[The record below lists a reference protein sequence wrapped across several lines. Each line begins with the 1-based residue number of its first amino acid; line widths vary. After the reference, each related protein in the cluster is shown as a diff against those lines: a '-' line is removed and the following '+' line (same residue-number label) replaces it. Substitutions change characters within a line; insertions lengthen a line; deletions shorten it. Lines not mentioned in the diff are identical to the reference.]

1 MARASK
7 AGVRSGNRDIFDPN
21 HERDACGVGF
31 VADVEGRASHSI
43 LETAVYSLCRVRHRG
58 ALDADGKSGDGAG
71 ILTSL
76 PTEFFA
82 AEAARMGTPA
92 DPAFIGVA
100 VTFVWSD
107 GHRSIIE
114 EACRWEGIEV
124 LGWRTVPI
132 DAETLGDRAKATQ
145 PLIEQAIFLKPIG
158 VDAAEAERRCVRA
171 RKRAE
176 KGCAEVGIRVYFPS
190 FSFSTITYKGMC
202 LADKL
207 ADFYLDLGDERYSV
221 PLAIF
226 HQRFST
232 NTLPTWE
239 RVQPFRMLCH
249 NGEIN
254 TIQGNV
260 NRMRAR
266 EGRLG
271 KINLLEEEL
280 LRPVIDTSGSDSAM
294 LDNVLELITREGRD
308 VRHAAAMLIPAA
320 WETLTDIGDEVRD
333 FYRYHACLVEA
344 WDGPAG
350 VIFTDGV
357 RVGAVLDRNGLRP
370 MRYVVCEDGLIACT
384 SEAGSVYTRGHGR
397 VRRGKLGPGQMIC
410 VDPPTGGGSG
420 FEENPVRDRL
430 AKARPYGTWV
440 EVYLKPAPLGEPN
453 PEIPAD
459 LVRRQVVFGYSHED
473 FTTVI
478 RPMATSGHEP
488 TSSMGDDTAPGGLA
502 NHSRPVYNY
511 FKQRFAQVTNPPMDP
526 IRERGV
532 MSIRTLIGPHDPVLW
547 ERPEGA
553 SLLELETFLLFKAP
567 GGYRLDATFPVADG
581 PAGLRAGI
589 ERLAGEAEHAAGL
602 GSGILVI
609 SDRDISASRAPI
621 PMLLAVGATH
631 QRLLQTGQRT
641 RVSIVVETDEAREVH
656 HLACLLGYGAE
667 AVCPSLVLASIAD
680 LVHKNR
686 LGEDISVAEA
696 LMRFRNAV
704 EEGVLKILSKMGI
717 STTDSYRGAQIF
729 DAVGLGYEV
738 VDLCFTGCASPLG
751 GIGFETLATD
761 VLARHRRA
769 FDDSPKLVNPGYY
782 KHHAKGI
789 EHHVTNPGIVDSL
802 QEAVQNGDWEAYST
816 FAKLV
821 AERPPTEPRDLLE
834 VVAAGPPL
842 PVEEVEPLSA
852 ITRRF
857 SSGAISHGAIGK
869 EAHETIAQA
878 MNLVG
883 GKANTGEGG
892 EDRSRYDND
901 KNCRIKQIASGRF
914 GVTPEY
920 CSFAEELNIKMAQGS
935 KPGEGG
941 QIPGKKVTEEIAGL
955 RHTQPG
961 VALISPPPHHDI
973 YSIEDL
979 AQLIFDLKQVNPK
992 ADVSVKLVSEAGV
1005 GTIAAGV
1012 AKALADVVQ
1021 ICGWDGGTGASP
1033 LSSIKNAG
1041 LPWEIGLAE
1050 TQQVLMENGLRD
1062 RVRVRMDGGL
1072 KSGRDVLMAALLGA
1086 DEYSFGTSLLL
1097 AEGCIM
1103 VRACHRDTCPVGI
1116 ATQRMDLRAK
1126 FAGTPQRVATYLNF
1140 VGEEVRRLLA
1150 SLGLRSLND
1159 AIGRV
1164 DLLRPRALPG
1174 HRAEMLDLSMLVEA
1188 WEGPRHFVA
1197 AHPIQRPRSELGD
1210 RLFEDAFEKVMAG
1223 EEIFLDYPIHNSDR
1237 TIGARLGGAIAHV
1250 HAAAPPP
1257 GKVHVDFT
1265 GEAGQ
1270 SFGAFLTEGID
1281 FRLLGEANDYVGK
1294 GMGGG
1299 RIVIIAPEDD
1309 AGDPYLLGNTCLYG
1323 ATGGRLFVAG
1333 RAGER
1338 FCVRN
1343 SGATTV
1349 IEGAGDHA
1357 CEYMTGGTV
1366 VILGPTGWNLGAGMT
1381 GGQAYVYDP
1390 DLRMPAR
1397 VNPELV
1403 SIAHPDGPQQTF
1415 LRGLVAQHAEL
1426 TGSQRS
1432 AALLEDWKEQAHK
1445 FWRIAPKAEVAK
1457 IEGSH
1462 EGSAEQAKA

>member
-43 LETAVYSLCRVRHRG
+43 LETAVYSLCRIRHRG

-294 LDNVLELITREGRD
+294 LDS
-308 VRHAAAMLIPAA
+308 
-320 WETLTDIGDEVRD
+320 
-333 FYRYHACLVEA
+333 
-344 WDGPAG
+344 
-350 VIFTDGV
+350 V

-488 TSSMGDDTAPGGLA
+488 TSSMGADTAPGGLA

-581 PAGLRAGI
+581 PAGLRASI
-589 ERLAGEAEHAAGL
+589 ERLADEAEHAAGL

-680 LVHKNR
+680 LVEKGR
-686 LGEDISVAEA
+686 LGEDIPVAEA

-729 DAVGLGYEV
+729 DAVGLGPEV
-738 VDLCFTGCASPLG
+738 IDVCFTGCASPLG
-751 GIGFETLATD
+751 GIGFE
-761 VLARHRRA
+761 V
-769 FDDSPKLVNPGYY
+769 
-782 KHHAKGI
+782 
-789 EHHVTNPGIVDSL
+789 
-802 QEAVQNGDWEAYST
+802 
-816 FAKLV
+816 
-821 AERPPTEPRDLLE
+821 
-834 VVAAGPPL
+834 
-842 PVEEVEPLSA
+842 
-852 ITRRF
+852 
-857 SSGAISHGAIGK
+857 
-869 EAHETIAQA
+869 IA
-878 MNLVG
+878 
-883 GKANTGEGG
+883 
-892 EDRSRYDND
+892 
-901 KNCRIKQIASGRF
+901 
-914 GVTPEY
+914 
-920 CSFAEELNIKMAQGS
+920 
-935 KPGEGG
+935 
-941 QIPGKKVTEEIAGL
+941 
-955 RHTQPG
+955 
-961 VALISPPPHHDI
+961 
-973 YSIEDL
+973 
-979 AQLIFDLKQVNPK
+979 
-992 ADVSVKLVSEAGV
+992 
-1005 GTIAAGV
+1005 
-1012 AKALADVVQ
+1012 
-1021 ICGWDGGTGASP
+1021 
-1033 LSSIKNAG
+1033 
-1041 LPWEIGLAE
+1041 
-1050 TQQVLMENGLRD
+1050 
-1062 RVRVRMDGGL
+1062 
-1072 KSGRDVLMAALLGA
+1072 
-1086 DEYSFGTSLLL
+1086 
-1097 AEGCIM
+1097 
-1103 VRACHRDTCPVGI
+1103 
-1116 ATQRMDLRAK
+1116 
-1126 FAGTPQRVATYLNF
+1126 
-1140 VGEEVRRLLA
+1140 
-1150 SLGLRSLND
+1150 
-1159 AIGRV
+1159 
-1164 DLLRPRALPG
+1164 
-1174 HRAEMLDLSMLVEA
+1174 
-1188 WEGPRHFVA
+1188 
-1197 AHPIQRPRSELGD
+1197 
-1210 RLFEDAFEKVMAG
+1210 EDA
-1223 EEIFLDYPIHNSDR
+1223 
-1237 TIGARLGGAIAHV
+1237 
-1250 HAAAPPP
+1250 
-1257 GKVHVDFT
+1257 
-1265 GEAGQ
+1265 
-1270 SFGAFLTEGID
+1270 
-1281 FRLLGEANDYVGK
+1281 
-1294 GMGGG
+1294 
-1299 RIVIIAPEDD
+1299 
-1309 AGDPYLLGNTCLYG
+1309 
-1323 ATGGRLFVAG
+1323 
-1333 RAGER
+1333 
-1338 FCVRN
+1338 
-1343 SGATTV
+1343 
-1349 IEGAGDHA
+1349 
-1357 CEYMTGGTV
+1357 
-1366 VILGPTGWNLGAGMT
+1366 
-1381 GGQAYVYDP
+1381 
-1390 DLRMPAR
+1390 
-1397 VNPELV
+1397 
-1403 SIAHPDGPQQTF
+1403 
-1415 LRGLVAQHAEL
+1415 
-1426 TGSQRS
+1426 
-1432 AALLEDWKEQAHK
+1432 
-1445 FWRIAPKAEVAK
+1445 
-1457 IEGSH
+1457 
-1462 EGSAEQAKA
+1462 